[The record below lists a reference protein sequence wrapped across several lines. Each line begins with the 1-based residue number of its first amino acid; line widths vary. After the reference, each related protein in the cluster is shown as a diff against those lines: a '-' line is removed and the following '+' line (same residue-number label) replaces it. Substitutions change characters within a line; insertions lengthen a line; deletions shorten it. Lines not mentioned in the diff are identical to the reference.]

1 MIPFLAPPYR
11 PGDVVEA
18 AGCRLRLRVN
28 PRARRVSIRVDRTNG
43 EVVATAPNAR
53 KLSEAVAFARERS
66 GWIAQRLAELPGG
79 TALRPG
85 LSFTLFG
92 DPIVLEAT
100 PGRARLIPGEP
111 MRLLSADDAA
121 FAVRALRIIKREA
134 LEGLSART
142 AHYCDQIGRPLPK
155 VAVADPR
162 GRWGSCRPA
171 VGDEPASI
179 RYSWRL
185 ALAPFAVADYV
196 VAHECAH
203 LIEANHGPRFWAL
216 VHDLVGDHR
225 AHRDWLKRES
235 GRLHAFGRE

>member
-1 MIPFLAPPYR
+1 M
-11 PGDVVEA
+11 
-18 AGCRLRLRVN
+18 RLRVN

-43 EVVATAPNAR
+43 EVVATAPTAR
-53 KLSEAVAFARERS
+53 KLPEAVAFVGERS
-66 GWIAQRLAELPGG
+66 HWIAQRMAELPSRQ
-79 TALRPG
+79 ALEPG
-85 LSFTLFG
+85 LAFTLFG
-92 DPIVLEAT
+92 DPVVLEAA
-100 PGRARLIPGEP
+100 PGRARLAPGEP

-142 AHYCDQIGRPLPK
+142 AHYCERLGHPIPK

-171 VGDEPASI
+171 HRGEPASI

-185 ALAPFAVADYV
+185 ALAPFEVADYV

-216 VHDLVGDHR
+216 VQELVGDSR
-225 AHRDWLKRES
+225 RHRDWLRRES
-235 GRLHAFGRE
+235 ARLHAFGRG